1 MSALL
6 EQSRSQ
12 VIHSAVELGLRAGG
26 KTLEPL
32 LGFYYRHMATEDL
45 LARRPEDLLEL
56 ADSVATNHKLRV
68 DDQMHVPV
76 LA

>member
-1 MSALL
+1 MGV
-6 EQSRSQ
+6 QRIC
-12 VIHSAVELGLRAGG
+12 V
-26 KTLEPL
+26 
-32 LGFYYRHMATEDL
+32 
-45 LARRPEDLLEL
+45 EDLLEL